1 MQRIVTIKMTLT
13 FMMRKKKNMN
23 LLMILYTVPLERFIA
38 WKKAFVQPNVA
49 KMSTEI
55 ISPIRFGKTKR

>member
-1 MQRIVTIKMTLT
+1 MQRIVTMKTTLT
-13 FMMRKKKNMN
+13 LMMRKENMN
-23 LLMILYTVPLERFIA
+23 LLMISYTVPLERFIA
-38 WKKAFVQPNVA
+38 WRKAFVQPNVA